1 MRIRSLLIVL
11 ASAMALSTPAKAELI
26 TAERVFTLQTHGG
39 RDYEDRGKYTIW
51 HASDGDAGT
60 TWCTQNPNGGNNYY
74 LNGSENPIMVFDLGT
89 NQILDAFSIWG
100 YPFGGNSVQKF
111 TLSFYDGSQG
121 FDGTPIAVQ
130 DVTLDTYTKD
140 ATNIALTAP
149 VSAQYVKMEMTGNF
163 GQTTNLGGGDR
174 VGVAEIQFNR
184 TNTIETYTP
193 SSATANNAIGSMPA
207 TNLLDGNT
215 STQWCTDWAQGGNI
229 RDYYHDG
236 KYADPELT
244 FTFSEAKNL
253 SSITVTPYTAAG
265 NTGKDFNLKFYDAAG
280 NQIAVEDESLY
291 SFKMTAYKQSD
302 PSLFTFPEVKGASK
316 VVMTITD
323 NFRGDYLQNG
333 GDYNNNGT
341 FDDDGGDRVGLSEVS
356 FGNHPYAGGPT
367 WQTSYNTPM
376 EGMDVIRPSAVS
388 INHPSGNS
396 PDWLIDGSGYSPGGA
411 WYSDANGS
419 DFFETDT
426 TKTTPVLT
434 FTNDELELVDGFLYF
449 GYRSTNN
456 GNVMTAFTLSL
467 YDGDELVLS
476 DYYRVDTAMSLD
488 DYASFMFDD
497 SVAFDKAVLIP
508 LDNAF
513 EYFNWAG
520 AGGNMVGFAELA
532 FYQDPAKVPEPAAWV
547 LLLTGAFGLLTL
559 RNRKRTQKA

>member
-1 MRIRSLLIVL
+1 MRIRSLLTAL
-11 ASAMALSTPAKAELI
+11 ASAAALCAPAKAELI
-26 TAERVFTLQTHGG
+26 TAERVLSLQTDGG
-39 RDYEDRGKYTIW
+39 KSIDDNYKNNN
-51 HASDGDAGT
+51 ASDGNPNS
-60 TWCTQNPNGGNNYY
+60 TWCTLAPNGNKNYY
-74 LNGSENPIMVFDLGT
+74 LNGTVNPIMVFDLGT

-341 FDDDGGDRVGLSEVS
+341 FDDDGGDRVGLSEVILTQAVRPGRRATIRRWKGWMS
-356 FGNHPYAGGPT
+356 FVRVRFPSIIRLEIRRIGSLMGAAILPEERGIRM
-367 WQTSYNTPM
+367 QTAAISLRRT
-376 EGMDVIRPSAVS
+376 RP
-388 INHPSGNS
+388 
-396 PDWLIDGSGYSPGGA
+396 
-411 WYSDANGS
+411 
-419 DFFETDT
+419 
-426 TKTTPVLT
+426 KQR
-434 FTNDELELVDGFLYF
+434 
-449 GYRSTNN
+449 RS
-456 GNVMTAFTLSL
+456 
-467 YDGDELVLS
+467 
-476 DYYRVDTAMSLD
+476 
-488 DYASFMFDD
+488 
-497 SVAFDKAVLIP
+497 
-508 LDNAF
+508 
-513 EYFNWAG
+513 
-520 AGGNMVGFAELA
+520 
-532 FYQDPAKVPEPAAWV
+532 
-547 LLLTGAFGLLTL
+547 
-559 RNRKRTQKA
+559 